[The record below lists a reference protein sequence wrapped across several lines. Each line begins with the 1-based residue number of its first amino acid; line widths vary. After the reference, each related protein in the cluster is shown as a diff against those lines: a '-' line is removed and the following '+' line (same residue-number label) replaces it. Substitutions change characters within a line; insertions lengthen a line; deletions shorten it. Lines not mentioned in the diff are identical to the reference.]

1 MESPCQDV
9 SGLVGGALE
18 TKQQVVAELREGPSA
33 VEAVG

>member
-1 MESPCQDV
+1 MFQV
-9 SGLVGGALE
+9 LVALL